1 MTRDVLISISG
12 AQIVEDDNQAVE
24 MITRGDYFLKNGS
37 HYILYDEVQEGVDGV
52 TRNTIKIHPAG
63 MDIIKR
69 GSTSVH
75 MTFEKEKKN
84 ISCYATPFGELMI
97 GIRTNDIRVAEEE
110 DRLKVQVDYTLDI
123 NYQHVSE
130 CNIVLEVC
138 SKDIASIHLLN

>member
-37 HYILYDEVQEGVDGV
+37 HYILYDEVQEGLEGV
-52 TRNTIKIHPAG
+52 TRNTIKIHPDG

-97 GIRTNDIRVAEEE
+97 GIRTNDIRIAEEE
-110 DRLKVQVDYTLDI
+110 DRLKVQVDYSLDI

-138 SKDIASIHLLN
+138 SKDAADIHLLS

>member
-24 MITRGDYFLKNGS
+24 MITRGDYFMKNGN
-37 HYILYDEVQEGVDGV
+37 HYILYDEVQEGMEGV
-52 TRNTIKIHPAG
+52 IRNTIKLHPAG

-69 GSTSVH
+69 GGTSVH

-84 ISCYATPFGELMI
+84 ISCYTTPFGELMI
-97 GIRTNDIRVAEEE
+97 GIRTNDIRIAEEE
-110 DRLKVQVDYTLDI
+110 DRLKVQVDYSLDI
-123 NYQHVSE
+123 NYQHVSD

-138 SKDIASIHLLN
+138 SKESADIHLLS

>member
-12 AQIVEDDNQAVE
+12 AQIVEEDNQAVE

-37 HYILYDEVQEGVDGV
+37 HYILYDEVQEGMEGV
-52 TRNTIKIHPAG
+52 TRNTIKIHQSG

-97 GIRTNDIRVAEEE
+97 GIRTNDIRIAEEE

-138 SKDIASIHLLN
+138 SKDTANIHLLS

>member
-37 HYILYDEVQEGVDGV
+37 HYILYDEVQEGLEGV
-52 TRNTIKIHPAG
+52 TRNTIKIHPDG

-97 GIRTNDIRVAEEE
+97 GIRTNDIRIAEEE
-110 DRLKVQVDYTLDI
+110 DRLKVQVDYSLDI

-138 SKDIASIHLLN
+138 SKDAADIHLLN

>member
-37 HYILYDEVQEGVDGV
+37 HYILYDEVQEGLEGV
-52 TRNTIKIHPAG
+52 TRNTIKIHPDG

-97 GIRTNDIRVAEEE
+97 GFRTNDIRIAEEE
-110 DRLKVQVDYTLDI
+110 DRLKVQVDYSLDI

-138 SKDIASIHLLN
+138 SKDAADIHLLS

>member
-12 AQIVEDDNQAVE
+12 AQIVEEDNQAVE

-52 TRNTIKIHPAG
+52 TRNTIKIHSSG

-97 GIRTNDIRVAEEE
+97 GIRTNDIRIAEEE
-110 DRLKVQVDYTLDI
+110 DRLKVQVDYSLDI

-138 SKDIASIHLLN
+138 SKDIASIHLLS

>member
-1 MTRDVLISISG
+1 
-12 AQIVEDDNQAVE
+12 
-24 MITRGDYFLKNGS
+24 
-37 HYILYDEVQEGVDGV
+37 
-52 TRNTIKIHPAG
+52 
-63 MDIIKR
+63 
-69 GSTSVH
+69 

-97 GIRTNDIRVAEEE
+97 GIRTNDIRIAEEE
-110 DRLKVQVDYTLDI
+110 DRLKVQVDYSLDI

>member
-37 HYILYDEVQEGVDGV
+37 HYILYDEVQEGMEGV
-52 TRNTIKIHPAG
+52 TRNTIKIHPDG

-97 GIRTNDIRVAEEE
+97 GIRTNDIRIAEEE
-110 DRLKVQVDYTLDI
+110 DRLKVQVDYSLDI

-138 SKDIASIHLLN
+138 SKDAADIHLLS